1 MGVLIDDASALVS
14 QARQRLDDV
23 VELAPIGIGVVTLD
37 GRVVM
42 SNDALRRLLGYSR
55 EAFAEMSF
63 YDYTHP
69 DDVERNREL
78 FDELVAGRSER
89 FELEKR
95 FLHADGHVVW
105 GQLTSSLL
113 RDDQGRP
120 QFVIG
125 MLQDVTETRRL
136 QLELEVA
143 EQRYRT
149 LVEQVPAVVYVAPP
163 DLESPWTY
171 VSPRIEDLIGRP
183 CEDHETERAHFRDLV
198 LEEDRATIRAAFEE
212 LGLTGD
218 GERVSDATSIT
229 FRIRG
234 DDGVL
239 RWVRDDFGIVHRA
252 DGRVELRGVFLDVTR
267 EKQLESELEHL
278 AFHDPLTHL
287 ANLRRFRDAVGE
299 WLGGGSTDGA
309 VLYLDLDGFKDVND
323 QLGHAAG
330 DQLLQTVAK
339 RLRGALRA
347 HDLAGRLGGDEF
359 AVLLREVADQD
370 EATAVAQRLCELI
383 TAPLVLGAHRLEIG
397 VSIGVAML
405 GSESTADSVL
415 RDADLAMYRAKDRG
429 KGGIVAFEPSLLEA
443 SRRRLAR
450 ATG

>member
-1 MGVLIDDASALVS
+1 MTALFDGADELVS
-14 QARQRLDDV
+14 QARQRLGDV
-23 VELAPIGIGVVTLD
+23 VELAPIGIGVVSLD

-42 SNDALRRLLGYSR
+42 SNDALRQLLGYSQ
-55 EAFAEMSF
+55 EAFAAMSF

-69 DDVERNREL
+69 DDVERNRER
-78 FDELVAGRSER
+78 FDELVAGRIER

-105 GQLTSSLL
+105 GHLTSSLL

-136 QLELEVA
+136 QLELQAA
-143 EQRYRT
+143 ERRYRT

-183 CEDHETERAHFRDLV
+183 CEDHETLRAHFRDLV
-198 LEEDRATIRAAFEE
+198 LEEDRDTIHAAFEE

-218 GERVSDATSIT
+218 GERRSDAISIT

-234 DDGVL
+234 DDDVL
-239 RWVRDDFGIVHRA
+239 RWVRDEFAIVDRA
-252 DGRVELRGVFLDVTR
+252 DGGLELRGVFLDVTH
-267 EKQLESELEHL
+267 EKQLETELEHL

-287 ANLRRFRDAVGE
+287 ANLRGFRDAVGE
-299 WLGGGSTDGA
+299 WLDRGAEDGA

-330 DQLLQTVAK
+330 DQLLETVAK
-339 RLRGALRA
+339 RLQGALRS

-370 EATAVAQRLCELI
+370 EATAVAQRLSTLI
-383 TAPLVLGAHRLEIG
+383 TDPVVLGEHRVEIG
-397 VSIGVAML
+397 VSVGVAMFTR
-405 GSESTADSVL
+405 GATADSVL
-415 RDADLAMYRAKDRG
+415 RDADLAMYRAKDLG
-429 KGGIVAFEPSLLEA
+429 KGGIVAFEPALLEA
-443 SRRRLAR
+443 SRQRMAR
-450 ATG
+450 ATA